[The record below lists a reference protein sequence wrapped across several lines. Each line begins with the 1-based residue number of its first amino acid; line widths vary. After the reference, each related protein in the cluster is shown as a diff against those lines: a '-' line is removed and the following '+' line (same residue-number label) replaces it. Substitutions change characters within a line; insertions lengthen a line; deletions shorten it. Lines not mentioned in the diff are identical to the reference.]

1 MSSKLVQR
9 AIRSLEKLSFDPQS
23 EEITQKEWRQFQRLF
38 GNLKVEGIESDSSDS
53 SESDSSGSDSSGSD
67 SSDSSGSDS
76 SGSGSDSDS
85 SESESESEVDMDSSA
100 DYNPEES
107 DSSSSEACS
116 YHESWKKF
124 KKQNAKKGW
133 DKKKLRK
140 QFLKWYDTQVLSM

>member
-9 AIRSLEKLSFDPQS
+9 AIRYLEKLSES
-23 EEITQKEWRQFQRLF
+23 EEISQKEWRQFQRLL

-53 SESDSSGSDSSGSD
+53 SGSDSSE
-67 SSDSSGSDS
+67 SDS
-76 SGSGSDSDS
+76 SGSGSDSSDSDS
-85 SESESESEVDMDSSA
+85 SLRWSFSHSNPPFSAEREVDMDSSA

-107 DSSSSEACS
+107 DSSSSSTCS

-133 DKKKLRK
+133 DKKKMRK
-140 QFLKWYDTQVLSM
+140 QFLKWYDTHVLSM

>member
-9 AIRSLEKLSFDPQS
+9 IFRSLEKLSES
-23 EEITQKEWRQFQRLF
+23 EEISQKEWRQLQRLV
-38 GNLKVEGIESDSSDS
+38 GDVKVEGIESESSD
-53 SESDSSGSDSSGSD
+53 SDSSGSD
-67 SSDSSGSDS
+67 SDS

-85 SESESESEVDMDSSA
+85 SDSGSDSGSESECEVDQDSSA
-100 DYNPEES
+100 DYEQEES
-107 DSSSSEACS
+107 DSSSSSTCS

-133 DKKKLRK
+133 DKKKMRK

>member
-9 AIRSLEKLSFDPQS
+9 IFRSLEKLSES
-23 EEITQKEWRQFQRLF
+23 EEISQKEWRQLQRLV
-38 GNLKVEGIESDSSDS
+38 GDVKVEGIESESSD
-53 SESDSSGSDSSGSD
+53 SDSSGSD
-67 SSDSSGSDS
+67 SDS

-85 SESESESEVDMDSSA
+85 SDSGSDSDSSDSGSDSGSESECEVDQDSSA
-100 DYNPEES
+100 DYEQEES
-107 DSSSSEACS
+107 DSSSSSTCS

-133 DKKKLRK
+133 DKKKMRK

>member
-9 AIRSLEKLSFDPQS
+9 AIRSLEKLSES
-23 EEITQKEWRQFQRLF
+23 EEISQKEWRQFQRLLA
-38 GNLKVEGIESDSSDS
+38 NLKVEGIESDSSDS
-53 SESDSSGSDSSGSD
+53 SGTD

-85 SESESESEVDMDSSA
+85 SESEAESESEVDMDSSA
-100 DYNPEES
+100 DYNPEDSE
-107 DSSSSEACS
+107 SSSSEACS

-133 DKKKLRK
+133 DKKKMRK